1 MQFTSI
7 IGAPGAALKDH
18 GVVALIAQCTAR
30 LKGDQLVL
38 TMADGADN
46 SRVNVDEALEY
57 VEGMDRLSKAAS
69 RCASSGRWTSSTRS

>member
-1 MQFTSI
+1 M
-7 IGAPGAALKDH
+7 
-18 GVVALIAQCTAR
+18 
-30 LKGDQLVL
+30 L